1 MLAGDSMN
9 RKWLSLVALAAFAG
23 LVPSC
28 GSNQQ
33 LITITISPATAVFG
47 APVPA
52 GIGQNGI
59 QLQALGTYVH
69 PPATKDLTDQVTWKS
84 AIPAVAIVNATG
96 LLTAGPN
103 CGVTGISATLLTNQ
117 PTGNIVQGAM
127 TATVN
132 GPASENCPNA
142 PL

>member
-1 MLAGDSMN
+1 MLAA
-9 RKWLSLVALAAFAG
+9 VAALM
-23 LVPSC
+23 PSC
-28 GSNQQ
+28 GSSQQ
-33 LITITISPATAVFG
+33 LLTITISPATAVFG

-59 QLQALGTYVH
+59 QLQALGTYAH

-84 AIPAVAIVNATG
+84 AIPAVAIVNSTG

-103 CGVTGISATLLTNQ
+103 CGVTGITATMLTNK
-117 PTGNIVQGAM
+117 PTGNIVQGTM
-127 TATVN
+127 TATVD
-132 GPASENCPNA
+132 GPSTENCPNA